1 MKWIYGLLALC
12 ILVIIHEFGHFI
24 AAKLLGVKVESFS
37 VGMGPILLHKK
48 IKGTDYRLSLIPL
61 GGYCGMKGEK
71 DFQYAIENNL
81 KEINAEPDSFYGVHP
96 FKRAIIGF
104 TGPFFNF
111 LFVIFALTIINFVGY
126 QYYTYSN
133 KIKVLDTIQING
145 EEIESPAKIAGL
157 QTGDVITKIN
167 NKEVSDFSEIY
178 NEIALNPKED
188 LTFVVLRNNSELE
201 FLVKT
206 IIDKSTGAGKIGI
219 QADSTPIKK
228 STPKYNIFQAFAKGV
243 VDSFK
248 NIGVTIKS
256 IGVLFKGVDV
266 KNAVSGP
273 ARITDMLGSTIEQ
286 GFSGGIK
293 IGILSILDLMSIISI
308 SLFIMNLLPIPIL
321 DGGLILVALIEA
333 ITRKKISPKIQY
345 YIQFIGVAFIIFML
359 ILAVSSDFTY
369 FFKGKN

>member
-1 MKWIYGLLALC
+1 MMKWIYGLLALFV
-12 ILVIIHEFGHFI
+12 LVIIHEFGHFI

-37 VGMGPILLHKK
+37 VGMGPILFHKK

-96 FKRAIIGF
+96 LKRAIIGF

-111 LFVIFALTIINFVGY
+111 LFVIVALTIINFVGY

-167 NKEVSDFSEIY
+167 NKEVSDFTDIY
-178 NEIALNPKED
+178 NEIAINPKEE
-188 LTFVVLRNNSELE
+188 LTFVVIRNDIELE
-201 FLVKT
+201 FLINTV
-206 IIDKSTGAGKIGI
+206 IDKSTGVGKIGI
-219 QADSTPIKK
+219 QADSQPIVK
-228 STPKYNIFQAFAKGV
+228 STPKYNIFQAFWQGIKGAFENV
-243 VDSFK
+243 V
-248 NIGVTIKS
+248 VTIKS
-256 IGVLFKGVDV
+256 LGVLFKGVEI

-273 ARITDMLGSTIEQ
+273 ARITDILGSTIEE
-286 GFSGGIK
+286 GFSENFK
-293 IGILSILDLMSIISI
+293 IGIISILELMSLISV

-321 DGGLILVALIEA
+321 DGGIILIAVIEA
-333 ITRKKISPKIQY
+333 ITRRKISPKIQY
-345 YIQFIGVAFIIFML
+345 YIQFIGIAFIIFVL
-359 ILAVSSDFTY
+359 IIGLSGDISY
-369 FFKGKN
+369 FFNKR

>member
-1 MKWIYGLLALC
+1 MRKIDAFT
-12 ILVIIHEFGHFI
+12 LV
-24 AAKLLGVKVESFS
+24 
-37 VGMGPILLHKK
+37 
-48 IKGTDYRLSLIPL
+48 
-61 GGYCGMKGEK
+61 
-71 DFQYAIENNL
+71 
-81 KEINAEPDSFYGVHP
+81 
-96 FKRAIIGF
+96 
-104 TGPFFNF
+104 FN
-111 LFVIFALTIINFVGY
+111 
-126 QYYTYSN
+126 
-133 KIKVLDTIQING
+133 D
-145 EEIESPAKIAGL
+145 
-157 QTGDVITKIN
+157 DVIN
-167 NKEVSDFSEIY
+167 LDFSEIN

-243 VDSFK
+243 VDSFY

-273 ARITDMLGSTIEQ
+273 ARITDMLGTTIEQ

>member
-37 VGMGPILLHKK
+37 VGMGPILFHKK

-71 DFQYAIENNL
+71 DFQNAIENNL
-81 KEINAEPDSFYGVHP
+81 TEIKAEPDSFYGVHP
-96 FKRAIIGF
+96 LKRAIIGF

-111 LFVIFALTIINFVGY
+111 LFVIVALTIINFVGY

-167 NKEVSDFSEIY
+167 NKEVSDFTDIY
-178 NEIALNPKED
+178 NEIAINPKEE
-188 LTFVVLRNNSELE
+188 LTFVVLRNNVELE
-201 FLVKT
+201 FLINTV
-206 IIDKSTGAGKIGI
+206 IDKSTGVGKIGI
-219 QADSTPIKK
+219 QADSQPIVK
-228 STPKYNIFQAFAKGV
+228 STPKYNIFQAFWQGIKGAFENV
-243 VDSFK
+243 V
-248 NIGVTIKS
+248 VTIKS
-256 IGVLFKGVDV
+256 LGVLFKGVEI

-273 ARITDMLGSTIEQ
+273 ARITDILGSTIEE
-286 GFSGGIK
+286 GFSENFK
-293 IGILSILDLMSIISI
+293 IGIISILELMSLISV

-321 DGGLILVALIEA
+321 DGGIILIAIIEA
-333 ITRKKISPKIQY
+333 ITRRKISPKIQY
-345 YIQFIGVAFIIFML
+345 YIQFIGIAFIIFVL
-359 ILAVSSDFTY
+359 IIGLSGDISY
-369 FFKGKN
+369 FFNKG

>member
-96 FKRAIIGF
+96 LKRAIIGF

-111 LFVIFALTIINFVGY
+111 LFVIVALTIINFVGY

-167 NKEVSDFSEIY
+167 NKEVSDFTDIY
-178 NEIALNPKED
+178 NEIAINPKEE
-188 LTFVVLRNNSELE
+188 LTFVVIRNNIELE
-201 FLVKT
+201 FLINTV
-206 IIDKSTGAGKIGI
+206 IDKSTGVGKIGI
-219 QADSTPIKK
+219 QADSQPIVK
-228 STPKYNIFQAFAKGV
+228 STPKYNIFQAFWQGIRGAFENV
-243 VDSFK
+243 V
-248 NIGVTIKS
+248 VTIKS
-256 IGVLFKGVDV
+256 LGVLFKGVEI

-273 ARITDMLGSTIEQ
+273 ARITDILGSTIEE
-286 GFSGGIK
+286 GFSENFK
-293 IGILSILDLMSIISI
+293 IGIISILELMSLISV

-321 DGGLILVALIEA
+321 DGGIILIAIIEA
-333 ITRKKISPKIQY
+333 ITRRKISPKIQY
-345 YIQFIGVAFIIFML
+345 YIQFIGIAFIIFVL
-359 ILAVSSDFTY
+359 IIGLSGDISY
-369 FFKGKN
+369 FFNKG